1 MSGSVGRD
9 SDPVAVARFLDAQR
23 DAYDIAIAEL
33 RAGRKRSH
41 WIWFV
46 LPQLKGLGRSAMSHR
61 YGLPGVAEASAYL
74 AHPVLGVRLLDAI
87 HAMLANGAI
96 PAAKILGE
104 LDALK
109 FRSCLTLFS
118 VAAPAQ
124 PLFDAALAH
133 YFEGQPDPETLALLG
148 SGSRTE
154 NQR

>member
-1 MSGSVGRD
+1 MSDSVGRD
-9 SDPVAVARFLDAQR
+9 SDPFALARFLDAQR
-23 DAYDIAIAEL
+23 DAYDIALAEL
-33 RAGRKRSH
+33 RVGRKRSH

-46 LPQLKGLGRSAMSHR
+46 FPQLKGLGRSAMSHR

>member
-1 MSGSVGRD
+1 MSVSDVRD
-9 SDPVAVARFLDAQR
+9 PGPFALDRFLEAQR

-46 LPQLKGLGRSAMSHR
+46 FPQLKGLGRSALSHR
-61 YGLPGVAEASAYL
+61 YGLSGVAEASAYL

-87 HAMLANGAI
+87 YAMLANGAV
-96 PAAKILGE
+96 PAAAILGE

-124 PLFDAALAH
+124 PLFAATLAH
-133 YFEGQPDPETLALLG
+133 YFEGRPDPETLALLG
-148 SGSRTE
+148 SVSRVE

>member
-1 MSGSVGRD
+1 MSGSVGRV
-9 SDPVAVARFLDAQR
+9 SDPVALARFLDAQR

-33 RAGRKRSH
+33 RAGRKHSH

-46 LPQLKGLGRSAMSHR
+46 FPQLKGLGRSAMSHR
-61 YGLPGVAEASAYL
+61 YGLSGVAEASAYL
-74 AHPVLGVRLLDAI
+74 AHPVLGVRLIDAI
-87 HAMLANGAI
+87 HAMLANGAV

-109 FRSCLTLFS
+109 FGSFLTLFS

-124 PLFDAALAH
+124 PLFAAALAH
-133 YFEGQPDPETLALLG
+133 YFEGQPDSETLALLG

>member
-1 MSGSVGRD
+1 MSGSVGRV
-9 SDPVAVARFLDAQR
+9 SDPFALARFLDAQR

-46 LPQLKGLGRSAMSHR
+46 FPQLKGLGRSAMSHR
-61 YGLPGVAEASAYL
+61 YALSGADEASAYL
-74 AHPVLGVRLLDAI
+74 VHPVLGVRLLDAI
-87 HAMLANGAI
+87 HAMLANGAV
-96 PAAKILGE
+96 PAAVILGE

-124 PLFDAALAH
+124 PLSAAALAH
-133 YFEGQPDPETLALLG
+133 YFAGRPDPETLALLG

>member
-1 MSGSVGRD
+1 MSDSVGRD
-9 SDPVAVARFLDAQR
+9 SDPFALARFLDAQR

-46 LPQLKGLGRSAMSHR
+46 FPQLKGLGRSAMSHR
-61 YGLPGVAEASAYL
+61 YGLSGVAEASAYL

>member
-9 SDPVAVARFLDAQR
+9 SDPFALARFLDAQR
-23 DAYDIAIAEL
+23 DAYDIALAEL
-33 RAGRKRSH
+33 RVGRKRSH

-46 LPQLKGLGRSAMSHR
+46 FPQLKGLGRSAMSHR
-61 YGLPGVAEASAYL
+61 YALSGADEASAYL
-74 AHPVLGVRLLDAI
+74 VHPVLGVRLLDAI
-87 HAMLANGAI
+87 QAMLANGAV
-96 PAAKILGE
+96 PAAVILGE

-124 PLFDAALAH
+124 PLFAAALAH
-133 YFEGQPDPETLALLG
+133 YFEGQPDSETLALLG

>member
-9 SDPVAVARFLDAQR
+9 SDPFALDRFLEAQR

-46 LPQLKGLGRSAMSHR
+46 FPQLKGLGRSAMSHR

>member
-1 MSGSVGRD
+1 MSDSVGRD
-9 SDPVAVARFLDAQR
+9 SDPFALARFLDAQR

-33 RAGRKRSH
+33 RSGRKHSH

-46 LPQLKGLGRSAMSHR
+46 FPQLKGLGRSAMSHR
-61 YGLPGVAEASAYL
+61 YGLSGVAEASAYL

>member
-1 MSGSVGRD
+1 MSGSVGRV
-9 SDPVAVARFLDAQR
+9 SDPFALARFLDAQR

-46 LPQLKGLGRSAMSHR
+46 FPQLKGLGRSALSHR
-61 YGLPGVAEASAYL
+61 YGLSGVAEASACL

>member
-1 MSGSVGRD
+1 MSGSVGGV
-9 SDPVAVARFLDAQR
+9 SDPFALARFLDAQR

-46 LPQLKGLGRSAMSHR
+46 FPQLKGLGRSAMSHR

-74 AHPVLGVRLLDAI
+74 AHPVLGVRLIDAI
-87 HAMLANGAI
+87 HAMLANGAV

>member
-1 MSGSVGRD
+1 MSGSVGGV
-9 SDPVAVARFLDAQR
+9 SDPFALARFLDAQR

-46 LPQLKGLGRSAMSHR
+46 FPQLKGLGRSAMSHR

>member
-1 MSGSVGRD
+1 MSGSVGRV
-9 SDPVAVARFLDAQR
+9 SDPFALARFLDAQR

-46 LPQLKGLGRSAMSHR
+46 FPQLKGLGRSAMSHR

-87 HAMLANGAI
+87 YAMLANGAV
-96 PAAKILGE
+96 PAAAILGE

-109 FRSCLTLFS
+109 FRSCLTLVS

-124 PLFDAALAH
+124 PLFAAALAH
-133 YFEGQPDPETLALLG
+133 YFEGQPDSETLARLG